1 MLSLALIVLPFLAI
15 FLSVLVGLRA
25 MNKTKSAKQAMKRH
39 FIVLI
44 FSLALIFAFTMFASA
59 ASASSAAPDE
69 EAPNA
74 ETSAAQTVSSD
85 TGAASG
91 MGFIAA
97 ALCTG
102 LAGIGAGIALSSS
115 APAAIG
121 AVSEDPKAFGKAIIF
136 VALGE
141 AVAIYGFVISI
152 LIWIKLP
159 SFA

>member
-1 MLSLALIVLPFLAI
+1 MRSSYCMVAMPASDSRDM
-15 FLSVLVGLRA
+15 FLSSR
-25 MNKTKSAKQAMKRH
+25 MTKVSA
-39 FIVLI
+39 
-44 FSLALIFAFTMFASA
+44 
-59 ASASSAAPDE
+59 
-69 EAPNA
+69 
-74 ETSAAQTVSSD
+74 
-85 TGAASG
+85 
-91 MGFIAA
+91 
-97 ALCTG
+97 
-102 LAGIGAGIALSSS
+102 S